1 MELESFNVVMDSRTF
16 YSAGAGAQNRSY
28 YFDWSSKADGKYE
41 ITFSFVSDSNALD
54 LTRQYT
60 MFSNMI
66 SPQNVYQAG
75 DRVGA
80 NTIAYLGT
88 LRSGAINSNIA
99 PNPNNILVANS
110 NDNPPVICNRPMTN
124 VFTIGFYDGLSGTLV
139 NPFTDY
145 MLTLHFKPLRLG
157 LA

>member
-1 MELESFNVVMDSRTF
+1 MELGAFNVVMDSNT
-16 YSAGAGAQNRSY
+16 YYGAGDGKQNRQY
-28 YFDWSSKADGKYE
+28 YFDWSVIPDGKYE
-41 ITFSFVSDSNALD
+41 LTFSLVSDASTISTL
-54 LTRQYT
+54 LQYT
-60 MFSNMI
+60 LFSNMI

-88 LRSGAINSNIA
+88 LRFDSINNGTTPGTLNCLIA
-99 PNPNNILVANS
+99 NAT
-110 NDNPPVICNRPMTN
+110 DNQPVICNRPMTN
-124 VFTIGFYDGLSGTLV
+124 IFTIGIFNGLSGVLV
-139 NPFTDY
+139 NPMPDY